1 MVTVQASEEFKLEGS
16 IGGVVCVSRVW
27 CEKWSSICQGIGS
40 PAPRDGKVHRA
51 GFWLASRA
59 EHKADVD
66 VRMGATAQQQK

>member
-1 MVTVQASEEFKLEGS
+1 VVTVQASEEFKLEGS
-16 IGGVVCVSRVW
+16 IGGVVSPVSGVRSGPRFAKASVA
-27 CEKWSSICQGIGS
+27 